1 VNILDPVVALGIVIG
16 VLLASWFNYILN
28 RAPGSDPDD
37 FLIGPAVMEIRCDC
51 FINTMIVGGIVVV
64 ALAIMSSV
72 FASRMELYIVG
83 IAAYIIIT
91 LAGVYGRKKRHE
103 DWRDLNGILERSV
116 PPSRNQTLRE
126 RLDTLFRDY
135 EEEDY

>member
-1 VNILDPVVALGIVIG
+1 MALSIVCG

-37 FLIGPAVMEIRCDC
+37 YLIGPRALEIRCDC

-72 FASRMELYIVG
+72 FASRTEMYIVG
-83 IAAYIIIT
+83 ILAYIVIT

-103 DWRDLNGILERSV
+103 DWRELDGILKRSV
-116 PPSRNQTLRE
+116 PRSRNPTR
-126 RLDTLFRDY
+126 RNNLDMLFRDY
-135 EEEDY
+135 EEEDT

>member
-1 VNILDPVVALGIVIG
+1 MDPLVALSIVCG

-37 FLIGPAVMEIRCDC
+37 YLIGPRALEIRCDC

-72 FASRMELYIVG
+72 FASRTEMYIVG
-83 IAAYIIIT
+83 ILAYIVIT

-103 DWRDLNGILERSV
+103 DWRELDGILKRSV
-116 PPSRNQTLRE
+116 PRSRNPTR
-126 RLDTLFRDY
+126 RNNLDMLFRDY
-135 EEEDY
+135 EEEDT